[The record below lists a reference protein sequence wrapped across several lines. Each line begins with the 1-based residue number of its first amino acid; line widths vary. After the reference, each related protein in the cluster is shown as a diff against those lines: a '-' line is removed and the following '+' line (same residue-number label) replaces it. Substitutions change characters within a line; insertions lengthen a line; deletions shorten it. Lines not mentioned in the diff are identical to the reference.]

1 MADNDGADRF
11 SPREEAFIF
20 QYVRT
25 GNATKSYIAAGYK
38 AKNDNTAGVRAHA
51 ILRNSKIQKA
61 IEAER
66 ARLKA
71 QKRIDL
77 EWFTSRLI
85 KEIDFDPGA
94 VLEAGSGQLSI
105 KQQIG
110 RKKALKYF
118 DGMSFSSSQGEGGD
132 SVSISFKNKDTLAR
146 MKFLAELVGLIGND
160 KPGADKDNPNDVDQR
175 LLEAVRTHSESGSKE
190 TKES

>member
-38 AKNDNTAGVRAHA
+38 AKNDLVAAVAGHKLLNVA
-51 ILRNSKIQKA
+51 KISKA
-61 IEAER
+61 IERER
-66 ARLKA
+66 EILKA
-71 QKRIDL
+71 KKRVDL

-105 KQQIG
+105 RQQIG

-118 DGMSFSSSQGEGGD
+118 DGMSFSSSSGEGGD

-160 KPGADKDNPNDVDQR
+160 KPGASGNDQDNVDQR
-175 LLEAVRTHSESGSKE
+175 LLEAVRTHSESRSKE

>member
-51 ILRNSKIQKA
+51 LLRNSKIAKA
-61 IEAER
+61 VQAQR
-66 ARLKA
+66 DALKA
-71 QKRIDL
+71 KKKIDL
-77 EWFTSRLI
+77 EFFTSRLI
-85 KEIDFDPGA
+85 KEIDFDPGD
-94 VLEAGSGQLSI
+94 VLEAGAGQI
-105 KQQIG
+105 NIRQQIG

-118 DGMSFSSSQGEGGD
+118 EGMSFSSSSGEGGD
-132 SVSISFKNKDTLAR
+132 STSISFKNKDTLAR

-160 KPGADKDNPNDVDQR
+160 KPGSGEENPNDVDQR
-175 LLEAVRTHSESGSKE
+175 LLESIRSHSENRPKE